1 MFSLDLSAEKKFKGG
16 LSLFMKANNLTD
28 AKRERYLK
36 TVNTENV
43 GLEGQK
49 SDRTI
54 VGTYRY
60 GRTFLVGVRFA
71 M

>member
-1 MFSLDLSAEKKFKGG
+1 
-16 LSLFMKANNLTD
+16 MKANNLTD

-49 SDRTI
+49 PDRTI